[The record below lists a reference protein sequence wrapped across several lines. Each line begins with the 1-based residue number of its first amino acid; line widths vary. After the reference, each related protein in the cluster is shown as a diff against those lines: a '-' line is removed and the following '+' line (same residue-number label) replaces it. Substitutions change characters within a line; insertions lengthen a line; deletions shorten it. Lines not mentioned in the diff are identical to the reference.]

1 MILQITHLFVNIYLI
16 IDIIYL
22 KAIMTMVPEA
32 WQGNKLMSQE
42 KQDFYRWISCSME
55 AWDGP
60 GENIYFFP
68 AEHALM
74 SSYVSEMAVVPV
86 AGD

>member
-1 MILQITHLFVNIYLI
+1 
-16 IDIIYL
+16 
-22 KAIMTMVPEA
+22 MTMVPEA

-60 GENIYFFP
+60 GENIYSFP

>member
-1 MILQITHLFVNIYLI
+1 MSIKVILQITHLFVNIYLI

-60 GENIYFFP
+60 GENITFFLLRM
-68 AEHALM
+68 H
-74 SSYVSEMAVVPV
+74 
-86 AGD
+86 

>member
-1 MILQITHLFVNIYLI
+1 
-16 IDIIYL
+16 
-22 KAIMTMVPEA
+22 MTMVPEA

-60 GENIYFFP
+60 GENIPFFLLSM
-68 AEHALM
+68 H
-74 SSYVSEMAVVPV
+74 
-86 AGD
+86 